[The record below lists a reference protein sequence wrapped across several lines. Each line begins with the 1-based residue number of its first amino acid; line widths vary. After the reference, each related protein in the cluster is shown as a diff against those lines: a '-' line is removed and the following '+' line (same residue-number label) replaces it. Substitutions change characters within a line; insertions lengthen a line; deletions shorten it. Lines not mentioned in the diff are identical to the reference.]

1 MEYIFHTFIVYFNK
15 GGIIMWVILF
25 ISIVGWYLCIERY
38 MFLKKFM
45 TSRKAWLSARDK
57 AMNREPWEGVDY
69 LNYHSLLHQ
78 IENYLDKDS
87 ASAPVKEILRE
98 FWISSSYE
106 LERRFSTISS
116 WVSVC
121 PLLGLLGTVTGMIE
135 TFRVITQYGLGNPN
149 LTAEG
154 ISIALL
160 TTQAGLTAAFPL
172 LILHNW
178 LVNKKDSIINQ
189 LKLDSED
196 LLNRIAAKKG
206 YSVQELLEEV

>member
-1 MEYIFHTFIVYFNK
+1 
-15 GGIIMWVILF
+15 MWVILF
-25 ISIVGWYLCIERY
+25 ISIIGWYLCIERY
-38 MFLKKFM
+38 MFLKKIM

-57 AMNREPWEGVDY
+57 IMNREPWKGVEY

-106 LERRFSTISS
+106 LDRRFSTISS

-178 LVNKKDSIINQ
+178 LVNKKDSLINQ

>member
-1 MEYIFHTFIVYFNK
+1 
-15 GGIIMWVILF
+15 
-25 ISIVGWYLCIERY
+25 
-38 MFLKKFM
+38 
-45 TSRKAWLSARDK
+45 
-57 AMNREPWEGVDY
+57 
-69 LNYHSLLHQ
+69 
-78 IENYLDKDS
+78 
-87 ASAPVKEILRE
+87 
-98 FWISSSYE
+98 
-106 LERRFSTISS
+106 
-116 WVSVC
+116 
-121 PLLGLLGTVTGMIE
+121 
-135 TFRVITQYGLGNPN
+135 YGLGNPN

-178 LVNKKDSIINQ
+178 LVNKKDSLINQ